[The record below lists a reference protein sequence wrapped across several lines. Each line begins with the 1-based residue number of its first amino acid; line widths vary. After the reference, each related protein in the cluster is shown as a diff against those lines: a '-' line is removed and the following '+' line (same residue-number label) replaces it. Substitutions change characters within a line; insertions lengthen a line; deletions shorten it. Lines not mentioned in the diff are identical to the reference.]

1 MSNESQNIYLEGL
14 DKINGLNALVIG
26 DIILDRYIWGNA
38 ERISPEAP
46 IPIVNENR
54 QEDRLGGA
62 ANVVRNL
69 RGIGVNVDLCGY
81 IGDDVEGKIV
91 LDLLK
96 KENVSSD
103 GVLVDRLRPT
113 SIKTRV
119 LASNQQMLRV
129 DREDKTQRTP
139 VMCEAFAALVEA
151 SVKKADFVIV
161 SDYAKGVVSEVLI
174 EHLEKLQNAGEL
186 SFAKKPIIFDPHPD
200 NYSIYKTV
208 CIAKPNR
215 KEAERAIN
223 MPIKSREDACVA
235 VQKIIDMWHS
245 EMALI
250 TLGADGMVIK
260 RSDDS
265 EPIILDTMAKKVFD
279 VSGAGDTVTSVF
291 AAALSAGVSPS
302 VAGNLANIA
311 AEVVVSEVGT
321 IPIELNKLKDAIEEL
336 K

>member
-1 MSNESQNIYLEGL
+1 MSKEDQKIYNECL

-26 DIILDRYIWGNA
+26 DVILDRYIWGNA

-54 QEDRLGGA
+54 QENRLGGA

-91 LDLLK
+91 LDLLRQ
-96 KENVSSD
+96 ENVSTD

-129 DREDKTQRTP
+129 DREDKSQRTP

-151 SVKKADFVIV
+151 SVKKADFSVV
-161 SDYAKGVVSEVLI
+161 SDYAKGVVSKELI
-174 EHLEKLQNAGEL
+174 EHLEKLQVDGEISL
-186 SFAKKPIIFDPHPD
+186 QKKPIIFDPHPD

-215 KEAERAIN
+215 KEAERAVN
-223 MPIKSREDACVA
+223 MSIRNREEACVA
-235 VQKIIDMWHS
+235 VQKLMELWHS
-245 EMALI
+245 DMALI

-260 RSDDS
+260 CAGDA
-265 EPIILDTMAKKVFD
+265 EPVLIDTMAKKVFD

-291 AAALSAGVSPS
+291 VAALCAGASPN

-311 AEVVVSEVGT
+311 AGVVVSEVGT
-321 IPIELNKLKDAIEEL
+321 IPIEINKFRDAIEEL